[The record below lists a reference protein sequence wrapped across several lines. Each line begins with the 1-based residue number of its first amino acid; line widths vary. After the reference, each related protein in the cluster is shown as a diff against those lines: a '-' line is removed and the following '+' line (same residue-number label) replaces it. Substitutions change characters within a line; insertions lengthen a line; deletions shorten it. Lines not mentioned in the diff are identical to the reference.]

1 MGWMG
6 GAWRRAMDWR
16 RAASLLAAAAIATS
30 LVLPAA
36 VSLVSAQ
43 TAPTVR
49 EIVVEGQQR
58 IEADTVRSY
67 LAISVGDPFDEARID
82 RSLKALFATGLF
94 ADVTIRRQGAALVV
108 RVVENP
114 IINRLA
120 FEGNRRVTEQTL
132 QAEVQLKPRQ
142 VYTRSRVQ
150 TDVQR
155 ILQIYQAAGR
165 FAATVEPKVIQLE
178 QNRVDLVFEI
188 NEGQTTEIA
197 GIRFIGNTRFSDG
210 RLREVIS
217 TKESAWYRF
226 LSSDDTYVP
235 ERINVDRAQL
245 QAFYQSRG
253 YADFRV
259 ISAVAELT
267 QARDAFFITFTVE
280 EGELYAYGKV
290 DLRSEIKAVAVDELK
305 GLITTAEGST
315 YNADEVEKNIQTL
328 TFELGRQGYAFVDV
342 KPELQRDRATRTI
355 GLIYVINESPR
366 VYVERIDIVGNVRT
380 LDEVLRREFRIA
392 EGDAFNA
399 AKVRRSRTRI
409 RGLNYFEK
417 VDMRE
422 TRGSAP
428 DKVIVG
434 LEVEEKSTGELSFG
448 LGYSSTDSVLGDISI
463 RERNLLGRGQD
474 LRLGL
479 TLSPKRQQIDLGF
492 TQPYFLDREITAGF
506 DVFHRRQDLQE
517 RSGYDQATSGLNL
530 RAAYPITENLS
541 HQVNYRLRNDVIEN
555 VDVIA
560 SESIKRREGGTVT
573 SLVGHALVY
582 DRRDDRLEP
591 TSGFQTRAGQD
602 FAGLGGTEHFIRH
615 TLEHTHYYS
624 FFTDVVLSLGL
635 DAGHIIGVSDDVNI
649 NNRFFLGGETFRGF
663 RPGGVGPRD
672 RLTADS
678 LGGNTY
684 YTGTAEAHFPLG
696 LPKEL
701 GIKGRVFA
709 IAGSL
714 FDIDESS
721 VTVNDSTS
729 VRATA
734 GMGISWRTPFGPVRL
749 DFAVPLMKESFDE
762 TEIFR
767 FAFGTRF

>member
-1 MGWMG
+1 
-6 GAWRRAMDWR
+6 
-16 RAASLLAAAAIATS
+16 
-30 LVLPAA
+30 
-36 VSLVSAQ
+36 
-43 TAPTVR
+43 VR
-49 EIVVEGQQR
+49 EIIVEGQQR
-58 IEADTVRSY
+58 IEAETVRSY
-67 LAISVGDPFDEARID
+67 LAIAVGDPFDEARID

-120 FEGNRRVTEQTL
+120 FEGNRRITEQTL
-132 QAEVQLKPRQ
+132 QAEVQLRPRQ

-188 NEGQTTEIA
+188 NEGATTEIA
-197 GIRFIGNTRFSDG
+197 GIRFVGNTKFSDG
-210 RLREVIS
+210 RLREVIA

-235 ERINVDRAQL
+235 ERINVDKAQL

-267 QARDAFFITFTVE
+267 AARDAFFITFTVE
-280 EGELYAYGKV
+280 EGELYAFGAV
-290 DLRSEIKAVAVDELK
+290 NLRSDIKAVEVEALK
-305 GLITTAEGST
+305 ALITTRQGDT
-315 YNADEVEKNIQTL
+315 YNADDVEKNIQTL

-342 KPELQRDRATRTI
+342 KPEIQRDRAQRTI
-355 GLIYVINESPR
+355 GVTYAINESPR
-366 VYVERIDIVGNVRT
+366 VYVERIDIAGNVRT
-380 LDEVLRREFRIA
+380 LDEVIRREFRVA

-399 AKVRRSRTRI
+399 AKIRRSRARI

-434 LEVEEKSTGELSFG
+434 VEVEEKSTGELSFG
-448 LGYSSTDSVLGDISI
+448 IGFSTADSVLGDIAI

-474 LRLGL
+474 LRVGL
-479 TLSPKRQQIDLGF
+479 TVSPRRQQIDLGF

-506 DVFHRRQDLQE
+506 DIFHRRQDLQD
-517 RSGYDQATSGLNL
+517 RSGYDQTTSGTNL
-530 RAAYPITENLS
+530 RFGYAVTENLN
-541 HQVNYRLRNDVIEN
+541 HQTHYRLRHDMIDNID
-555 VDVIA
+555 A
-560 SESIKRREGGTVT
+560 SASTFVKRRAGGTVT
-573 SLVGHALVY
+573 SLAGHVLSY

-591 TSGFQTRAGQD
+591 TGGYLTRFGQD
-602 FAGLGGTEHFIRH
+602 FAGLGGTERFVRH
-615 TLEHTHYYS
+615 TLEHTHY
-624 FFTDVVLSLGL
+624 FTVFTDAVLSLGL
-635 DAGHIIGVSDDVNI
+635 DTGHVIGVGDDVNI
-649 NNRFFLGGETFRGF
+649 NNRFFVGGDSFRGF
-663 RPGGVGPRD
+663 RPGGIGPRD
-672 RLTADS
+672 RATADA

-684 YTGTAEAHFPLG
+684 FTGTAETQFPLG

-701 GIKGRVFA
+701 GIKGRLFV

-714 FDIDESS
+714 FDIDESGPDIQ
-721 VTVNDSTS
+721 DSS
-729 VRATA
+729 MVRATA
-734 GMGISWRTPFGPVRL
+734 GAGISWRTPFGPVRL

-762 TEIFR
+762 TELFR